1 MSAAKNR
8 ARVAAH
14 RAALRA
20 QGLRPIQ
27 LWIPDTRTPEFAE
40 RARLASLAA
49 NASADSEEVMD
60 LLERIGILDN
70 EDDDAAG

>member
-40 RARLASLAA
+40 QARLASLAA

-60 LLERIGILDN
+60 LLERIAILDN

>member
-1 MSAAKNR
+1 MSAARYR

-20 QGLRPIQ
+20 QGQRPIQ

-40 RARLASLAA
+40 PARLASLTA
-49 NASADSEEVMD
+49 NASPDSEEVMD
-60 LLERIGILDN
+60 WIERNGILDN

>member
-40 RARLASLAA
+40 QARREALAIK
-49 NASADSEEVMD
+49 ASAESAAVMD
-60 LLERIGILDN
+60 WIEEHGMLD
-70 EDDDAAG
+70 DPDATW

>member
-1 MSAAKNR
+1 MPAAKNG

-27 LWIPDTRTPEFAE
+27 LWIPGTRTPEFAE
-40 RARLASLAA
+40 QARQASLAA
-49 NASADSEEVMD
+49 NASDSEKVMD